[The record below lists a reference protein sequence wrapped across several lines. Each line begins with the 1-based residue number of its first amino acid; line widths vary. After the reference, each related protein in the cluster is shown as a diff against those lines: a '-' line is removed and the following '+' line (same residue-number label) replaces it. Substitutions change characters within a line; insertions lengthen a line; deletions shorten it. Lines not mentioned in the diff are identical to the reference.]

1 MFFHNITDIMT
12 DKPRH
17 LLKWNFLF
25 LLIKHMKGKKKSP
38 VKSSFNKEA
47 CAANRGKTGLVHRQK
62 IHSLQILIFRILY
75 LGGKKLKSLKSKK
88 TKITVS
94 LSFGPVVP
102 EPSVEKR
109 GTQ

>member
-47 CAANRGKTGLVHRQK
+47 CAAIYLQGKNRSRSQTKNTLFANTDIPNIV
-62 IHSLQILIFRILY
+62 S
-75 LGGKKLKSLKSKK
+75 GGKKIKEFKK
-88 TKITVS
+88 
-94 LSFGPVVP
+94 
-102 EPSVEKR
+102 
-109 GTQ
+109 